1 MIYMIS
7 TNTYFLVII
16 SDVITYICYDSIFN
30 KPWHSLV
37 CGPFVFIMKIL
48 SVSHFFSINYKTIH
62 MDLLVCFVMNKT
74 DF

>member
-1 MIYMIS
+1 MSYMIS

-37 CGPFVFIMKIL
+37 CGPFCFHYGNIKCIA
-48 SVSHFFSINYKTIH
+48 FFSITYKTIH